1 MSKESKIYIFRD
13 RKDYILKIT
22 DEKIYNITGEKGSGK
37 SFFGNMKDNDDN
49 CTVIHLDPIFTP
61 EGSKPHESSYKVR
74 EILTKKF
81 GNNLNPSLYFEKKYH
96 NVLVE
101 FLRKEKKEGY
111 IEGGSISEVE
121 NISNI
126 VGTVVV
132 KRTGILKCFIRV
144 LKRDY
149 HNEYFMK
156 ISIEKYGKLGKIHR
170 FFDVYK
176 RRKKM
181 FKSYHNIEK
190 FIEKLENYKKNEQK
204 NI

>member
-1 MSKESKIYIFRD
+1 MSKESKIYILRD

-22 DEKIYNITGEKGSGK
+22 NDKIYNITGEKGSGK
-37 SFFGNMKDNDDN
+37 SFFGNMKDNDNN
-49 CTVIHLDPIFTP
+49 CTVIHLDSIFTP
-61 EGSKPHESSYKVR
+61 EGIKPHESSYKVR
-74 EILTKKF
+74 ENLIKKF
-81 GNNLNPSLYFEKKYH
+81 GNDLNPNLYFEKKYYD
-96 NVLVE
+96 VIVD

-111 IEGGSISEVE
+111 IEGISISEIE

-132 KRTGILKCFIRV
+132 KRTGVLKCFIRV

-156 ISIEKYGKLGKIHR
+156 IAIEKYGKLAKIHR

-181 FKSYHNIEK
+181 FRSYQNIEK
-190 FIEKLENYKKNEQK
+190 FIEKLENYNKFNR
-204 NI
+204 